1 MNLDSRICS
10 QARLSR
16 DPRYDGRFF
25 IGVRSTRIYCRSIC
39 PVRTVKEQNVGY
51 FPTAAAASEEGYRH
65 RRRTARRW
73 TNANLLRGG
82 SISLLVAGDRNFR
95 AQLPA
100 RQWGRINQPQSD
112 RGIWSAVTCNRFCR
126 ATKKRRLVGAL
137 QKKPFGSIRF
147 YLLRSS
153 ANLQFRI
160 ARSSWLCGRGPQP
173 HRASR

>member
-1 MNLDSRICS
+1 MTAAS
-10 QARLSR
+10 LSES
-16 DPRYDGRFF
+16 
-25 IGVRSTRIYCRSIC
+25 GVRGSIAGQSVQSAPSKSRTLVIFRQLPL
-39 PVRTVKEQNVGY
+39 PVRKVTDIVAE
-51 FPTAAAASEEGYRH
+51 R
-65 RRRTARRW
+65 RRW

-147 YLLRSS
+147 YLRKSA
-153 ANLQFRI
+153 ANLQLRI
-160 ARSSWLCGRGPQP
+160 ARSSWLGGRGPQP
-173 HRASR
+173 HRSARSSPP